1 MFKGGWSKI
10 EELNFVKDIANSKT
24 MDELSIKYVRT
35 KEELQH
41 RLSKIIYD
49 NILSGKSIDKVS
61 AILKIPLD
69 KSQSLFNSYITAN
82 AHLLKDKPQQMPHQ
96 MPQMS
101 QMPSQHIQ
109 SQQMQAP
116 NIQKSGCVNDFKF
129 LENEN
134 KIMKIIIENKN
145 LKKEIN
151 DLIKLGRVNKEILK
165 VIQDFC
171 DTN

>member
-49 NILSGKSIDKVS
+49 NIISGKSIDKVS

-69 KSQSLFNSYITAN
+69 KSQSLFNSYITSN
-82 AHLLKDKPQQMPHQ
+82 AHLLKDKPQQMQ
-96 MPQMS
+96 PQHM
-101 QMPSQHIQ
+101 QPQHI
-109 SQQMQAP
+109 QAP

>member
-49 NILSGKSIDKVS
+49 NIISGKSIDKVS

-82 AHLLKDKPQQMPHQ
+82 AHLLKDKPQQMQ
-96 MPQMS
+96 PQHM
-101 QMPSQHIQ
+101 QPQHKQ